1 MAIIAKSKQFD
12 TLNNA
17 DCPIVCSNMNNN
29 GIRELQD
36 DSFKNLKNLHE
47 LKLNHNR
54 LDALPNELFSNLR
67 KLKRL

>member
-1 MAIIAKSKQFD
+1 
-12 TLNNA
+12 
-17 DCPIVCSNMNNN
+17 MNNN

-54 LDALPNELFSNLR
+54 LGALPTELFSNLR